1 MRHFVHD
8 SKAQVDSDGQL
19 AVTSPRNGEM
29 QHRKSVL
36 NFLTKRRIFLFEK
49 KVGGG
54 TQGTSGKMLMNFD
67 GGKKKRAKWACHC
80 LMRRTRRTSPVKQS
94 GPVEEV
100 RMPSRH
106 QQPGWW
112 QPKRESATQRG
123 ELVSS
128 CKRLVDIINS
138 RPPCDCA
145 TVSGRVSATGS
156 PERGR
161 AT

>member
-36 NFLTKRRIFLFEK
+36 NFLTKRNFLLFEK

-67 GGKKKRAKWACHC
+67 GGKKK
-80 LMRRTRRTSPVKQS
+80 
-94 GPVEEV
+94 GEV
-100 RMPSRH
+100 GVPLLNEADKENKSR
-106 QQPGWW
+106 
-112 QPKRESATQRG
+112 E
-123 ELVSS
+123 
-128 CKRLVDIINS
+128 
-138 RPPCDCA
+138 
-145 TVSGRVSATGS
+145 TVGAS
-156 PERGR
+156 
-161 AT
+161 